1 MSIANKMRTSGD
13 KMEDITIIEKILR
26 LMTLKFEHV
35 VCSIEE
41 SKDLDALSIEE
52 LMSSLRVH
60 EQRINQHVAVEQA
73 LQLQYSFNNQSFQ
86 KKGYGQGRGRSSSSN
101 NDHST
106 HGNQVHDP
114 KGRGKGRDNH
124 QSGNQESKPFDKSK
138 VKCYRCQRYGHYRS
152 ECRTKLYQER
162 GAKSNFAEKEE
173 EVSLLMACN
182 ITEDTHKRMWYL
194 DTGSSNHM
202 CGNKSIFSELD
213 ESFHSTVKFGDDST
227 ISVMG
232 KGTIQIQTSKSAKQT
247 ISNVFYVPGLKTNLL
262 SVGQL
267 QEKGYEI
274 IIKEGTC
281 RIHDPKMGLITQVN
295 MTSNRIFSL
304 AMAFSLWASELL
316 WFKVAPSKEYGD

>member
-1 MSIANKMRTSGD
+1 M
-13 KMEDITIIEKILR
+13 ITPHMAIKFMTPKVEVKDEIIIKVETR
-26 LMTLKFEHV
+26 
-35 VCSIEE
+35 
-41 SKDLDALSIEE
+41 
-52 LMSSLRVH
+52 
-60 EQRINQHVAVEQA
+60 NQN
-73 LQLQYSFNNQSFQ
+73 LTNP
-86 KKGYGQGRGRSSSSN
+86 KSN
-101 NDHST
+101 ATD
-106 HGNQVHDP
+106 
-114 KGRGKGRDNH
+114 
-124 QSGNQESKPFDKSK
+124 
-138 VKCYRCQRYGHYRS
+138 VK
-152 ECRTKLYQER
+152 ER

-295 MTSNRIFSL
+295 MTANRMFPLYIQNDILPCFSAMVKDL
-304 AMAFSLWASELL
+304 A
-316 WFKVAPSKEYGD
+316 

>member
-1 MSIANKMRTSGD
+1 MRTSGD
-13 KMEDITIIEKILR
+13 KMKDITIIEKILR
-26 LMTLKFEHV
+26 SMTLKFKHV

-73 LQLQYSFNNQSFQ
+73 LQLQYSANNQSFQ
-86 KKGYGQGRGRSSSSN
+86 KKGYGQGRRRSNSSN

-114 KGRGKGRDNH
+114 KD
-124 QSGNQESKPFDKSK
+124 
-138 VKCYRCQRYGHYRS
+138 VKRYGHYRF
-152 ECRTKLYQER
+152 EYRTKLYQER

-194 DTGSSNHM
+194 DTGSS
-202 CGNKSIFSELD
+202 
-213 ESFHSTVKFGDDST
+213 
-227 ISVMG
+227 
-232 KGTIQIQTSKSAKQT
+232 
-247 ISNVFYVPGLKTNLL
+247 LKTNLL
-262 SVGQL
+262 SVVQL

-281 RIHDPKMGLITQVN
+281 IIQDPKMGLITQVN
-295 MTSNRIFSL
+295 MTANRMFPLYIQNDILSCFSAMVKDL
-304 AMAFSLWASELL
+304 AWLWHFHYEHLNFSGLKLL
-316 WFKVAPSKEYGD
+316 HQKNMVTGFPQIDHP

>member
-1 MSIANKMRTSGD
+1 
-13 KMEDITIIEKILR
+13 
-26 LMTLKFEHV
+26 
-35 VCSIEE
+35 
-41 SKDLDALSIEE
+41 
-52 LMSSLRVH
+52 MSSLRVH
-60 EQRINQHVAVEQA
+60 EQRINQHVAVEQEGEEA
-73 LQLQYSFNNQSFQ
+73 AAVTMITPHMAIKFMTPKVEVKDEIIIKVETRNQNHLTNP
-86 KKGYGQGRGRSSSSN
+86 KKGSKIKFCGEGRRGFSSYG
-101 NDHST
+101 
-106 HGNQVHDP
+106 
-114 KGRGKGRDNH
+114 
-124 QSGNQESKPFDKSK
+124 F
-138 VKCYRCQRYGHYRS
+138 
-152 ECRTKLYQER
+152 
-162 GAKSNFAEKEE
+162 
-173 EVSLLMACN
+173 
-182 ITEDTHKRMWYL
+182 
-194 DTGSSNHM
+194 NHM

-267 QEKGYEI
+267 QEKGYQI

-304 AMAFSLWASELL
+304 AMAFSLWASKLL